1 MYPSLT
7 QRSWNGLKQGWKSP
21 TGEGELSARQGS
33 MESLGNSGR
42 EDRLLPGVCY
52 RAGDE
57 TLSFAFY

>member
-1 MYPSLT
+1 ME
-7 QRSWNGLKQGWKSP
+7 KSH
-21 TGEGELSARQGS
+21 GEGELSARQGS

>member
-21 TGEGELSARQGS
+21 TGGGELIARQGS

-42 EDRLLPGVCY
+42 EGGQATPGGLLQG
-52 RAGDE
+52 RG
-57 TLSFAFY
+57 